1 MENISRNKVIKF
13 IETEAKTV
21 VLQGT
26 QEVVFCRTAVFLYKN
41 PPVEL
46 YGGRKIDVVF

>member
-26 QEVVFCRTAVFLYKN
+26 QEVCFAGQRFFLYKN

-46 YGGRKIDVVF
+46 YGGRKIDVIF